1 MEGVMP
7 TAKVLLVSFIA
18 ISVALPAAS
27 LTIDNFEEGDFTVV
41 DDSTVASPT
50 FGEVS
55 GLLSSNVI
63 GGVRLIRA
71 LVPGG
76 NTGVATTSLTTTG
89 ADDFASLAYVGTG
102 TGVFSY
108 VYDGIAN
115 GADDGYGGALA
126 VDLSSGFSDIQ
137 IDASTTPG
145 VLVQLQ
151 LSSSTQQ
158 QTSAQIPLVNGATLI
173 TLSGFS
179 PSVLAAIQTI
189 RLDIRAIDPADVV
202 LITHI
207 AAVPEPGTALL
218 LAVGV
223 AGLAIRRRA

>member
-1 MEGVMP
+1 
-7 TAKVLLVSFIA
+7 
-18 ISVALPAAS
+18 
-27 LTIDNFEEGDFTVV
+27 
-41 DDSTVASPT
+41 
-50 FGEVS
+50 
-55 GLLSSNVI
+55 
-63 GGVRLIRA
+63 
-71 LVPGG
+71 
-76 NTGVATTSLTTTG
+76 
-89 ADDFASLAYVGTG
+89 
-102 TGVFSY
+102 
-108 VYDGIAN
+108 
-115 GADDGYGGALA
+115 
-126 VDLSSGFSDIQ
+126 
-137 IDASTTPG
+137 
-145 VLVQLQ
+145 VQLQ